1 MEAALRPSTLTSAT
15 ATATATAGSGALNS
29 AFNSAVVSGNTG
41 AQSTPATGRAVAV
54 RTPDADSRP
63 VTRTPPGSGTLKRGI
78 DWNQNLQSEVSRAQQ
93 AIDYLERVAS
103 QLEALKAD
111 LSAKLSNRAS
121 NARQL
126 EARAAQLGR
135 TLDARRSQGGD
146 GLDAQLEF
154 NDGQPAQQRFRIAGL
169 DLASLQAAAPQTLGF
184 SVGAAGGPQLSAT
197 IEPGMTPEEV
207 AKRLDRA
214 LAPVNVRAGLD
225 QNRQLV
231 FTTPESGWSGVK
243 DAIAVTGRGRVDTVE
258 VPASLA
264 PQQWELGNPDALR
277 QSLREVVQA
286 LARVRRSQDAASMAL
301 SAAMARTAQPEIP
314 TVELEQI
321 AQDFSATAA
330 SHDYESLLAITS
342 ALVGV
347 SRDRV
352 QALLGLR

>member
-1 MEAALRPSTLTSAT
+1 MEAALRTSSLNSAT
-15 ATATATAGSGALNS
+15 ATATTGSGALNS
-29 AFNSAVVSGNTG
+29 VLNSAAISGNTG
-41 AQSTPATGRAVAV
+41 AHSTPATGRAVSV
-54 RTPDADSRP
+54 RNADADSRP
-63 VTRTPPGSGTLKRGI
+63 VTRTPPGAGTLKRGI
-78 DWNQNLQSEVSRAQQ
+78 DRNPNLQSEVARAQQ
-93 AIDYLERVAS
+93 AIDYLERVAA

-111 LSAKLSNRAS
+111 LSSRISNRGG

-135 TLDARRSQGGD
+135 TLDARRNQGGD
-146 GLDAQLEF
+146 GLDAQLDF
-154 NDGQPAQQRFRIAGL
+154 NGQPAQQRFRIAGL

-197 IEPGMTPEEV
+197 IEPGMTAEEV
-207 AKRLDRA
+207 AQRLDRA
-214 LAPVNVRAGLD
+214 LAPVKVRAGVD

-231 FTTPESGWSGVK
+231 FTTPESNWNGVK
-243 DAIAVTGRGRVDTVE
+243 DAIAVTGRGRVDTAE

-264 PQQWELGNPDALR
+264 PREWELGNADALR

-314 TVELEQI
+314 SVELEQI
-321 AQDFSATAA
+321 AQDFSTTAA

>member
-1 MEAALRPSTLTSAT
+1 MDTALRPSTLSPALASTSPTAAAT
-15 ATATATAGSGALNS
+15 N
-29 AFNSAVVSGNTG
+29 AVVSGTAG
-41 AQSTPATGRAVAV
+41 ARSLSAAGRAHAS
-54 RTPDADSRP
+54 RTPDTDSSAA
-63 VTRTPPGSGTLKRGI
+63 TRSAPAPATSKRGVER
-78 DWNQNLQSEVSRAQQ
+78 NQNLQSEVARAQQ

-111 LSAKLSNRAS
+111 LSSKLSGRGSA
-121 NARQL
+121 ARQL
-126 EARAAQLGR
+126 EAHTRQLGS
-135 TLDARRSQGGD
+135 TLDARQAQGGE
-146 GLDAQLEF
+146 GLDAQLDF
-154 NDGQPAQQRFRIAGL
+154 NQSQPARQRFRIVGL
-169 DLASLQAAAPQTLGF
+169 DVASLTASAPQTLGF
-184 SVGAAGGPQLSAT
+184 SVGAAGGPQLAAT
-197 IEPGMTPEEV
+197 IEPGMSAEDV
-207 AKRLDRA
+207 AARLDRA

-231 FTTPESGWSGVK
+231 FTTPEAAWSGVK
-243 DAIAVTGRGRVDTVE
+243 DAIAVTGRGRVDTVAT
-258 VPASLA
+258 PASLA
-264 PQQWELGNPDALR
+264 PQEWELGNPDALR

-301 SAAMARTAQPEIP
+301 STAMSRTAQPQIP